1 MKKPAVTIADPNSN
15 TSLAAA
21 LFSRDHKVIGKQY
34 FFLSLA
40 AVLIGSL
47 LSLLMRIHL
56 VWPHASIPFF
66 GQIKPEDYLGFL
78 TIHGTLMVFFVLSTV
93 PQNGFGT
100 YFLPLQLGASEM
112 AFPGLNRIS
121 FWTTLTALLVLL
133 SAFFVTGGA
142 SIAGWTQYPP
152 LSALGTTGPG
162 QNLGT
167 DLWLASIGLFCIGSV
182 LSAIN
187 FVTTTA
193 RMRAEGMAWLRMPLT
208 CWAWFITAILSLL
221 AFSIL
226 LGALILLRHF
236 GVSITPILTAFGVG
250 GLAVALALQDTLSNL
265 FAGFYI
271 SVAGQVRLGDY
282 IKLNTGEEG
291 YVTDISWRSTTIRA
305 LGNNLIIIPNAKLAQ
320 AVVTNYYLPERR
332 MALNIPVG
340 VSYTSDVDK
349 VERVLIE
356 EVTKAAGAVTG
367 LLAEPAPIVRLMP
380 GFGDSSLNFTL
391 TCNVAEFVDQFLVQH
406 ELRKRILKRFAA
418 ERIEMPFP
426 TPTVYVREQAGA

>member
-1 MKKPAVTIADPNSN
+1 MESIRQIALHDPLRLIAPLCLLLATLAGGYLVRWLLFRALRRWGTRTSSQVDVVVSRTLGGPILIWSLILGVYFATEYLDLPDRTLHLIERTLLVLTI
-15 TSLAAA
+15 
-21 LFSRDHKVIGKQY
+21 
-34 FFLSLA
+34 LSL
-40 AVLIGSL
+40 
-47 LSLLMRIHL
+47 
-56 VWPHASIPFF
+56 
-66 GQIKPEDYLGFL
+66 
-78 TIHGTLMVFFVLSTV
+78 TLMTSRLARNVIRHY
-93 PQNGFGT
+93 GT
-100 YFLPLQLGASEM
+100 RVQGAM
-112 AFPGLNRIS
+112 PV
-121 FWTTLTALLVLL
+121 TTLT
-133 SAFFVTGGA
+133 
-142 SIAGWTQYPP
+142 
-152 LSALGTTGPG
+152 
-162 QNLGT
+162 QNL
-167 DLWLASIGLFCIGSV
+167 AQLFI
-182 LSAIN
+182 
-187 FVTTTA
+187 
-193 RMRAEGMAWLRMPLT
+193 
-208 CWAWFITAILSLL
+208 
-221 AFSIL
+221 IL

-340 VSYTSDVDK
+340 VSYASDVDK

-391 TCNVAEFVDQFLVQH
+391 TCQVAEFVDQFLVQH

-426 TPTVYVREQAGA
+426 TRTVYVREQAGA